1 MFVGVPNTNRLALKE
16 GPLERVGRQ
25 SREQKRPQTWLGHL
39 GLKHTKQGGGAQ
51 LPVHQPLPDS
61 HCSPFAARIFSNS
74 LTHRQLLATNISR
87 TATPQLPATKTALNV
102 AGAGSEGSPGNKNG
116 PKRGRNSY
124 REQETGGKRQETGEA
139 RDRRGKTT

>member
-25 SREQKRPQTWLGHL
+25 SREQKRPETWLGR
-39 GLKHTKQGGGAQ
+39 GRKAGTG
-51 LPVHQPLPDS
+51 
-61 HCSPFAARIFSNS
+61 
-74 LTHRQLLATNISR
+74 
-87 TATPQLPATKTALNV
+87 TKTALNV